1 MKRSIFK
8 VVLIVLRYY
17 LLCYSECS
25 CCTIITHFSTC
36 STCLSTRCTCLFTC
50 STRLFIRLSTR
61 STRLS
66 THSICLST
74 GSICLST
81 RSTQST
87 FVGPFIT
94 DLKFWYFL
102 NNWVSNFLEEISSAS
117 SPYILEMKNW
127 NQ

>member
-81 RSTQST
+81 RCIQST
-87 FVGPFIT
+87 FVGLFIT

>member
-1 MKRSIFK
+1 MKRSIVK
-8 VVLIVLRYY
+8 VVLIALRYY
-17 LLCYSECS
+17 LLCYSQFS
-25 CCTIITHFSTC
+25 CCTFSNHFFTC
-36 STCLSTRCTCLFTC
+36 STCLSTRGTCLFTC

-66 THSICLST
+66 THSICLPN

-87 FVGPFIT
+87 FVVLFIT
-94 DLKFWYFL
+94 DVKSWYFL
-102 NNWVSNFLEEISSAS
+102 NNWVSNFLEERSSAS
-117 SPYILEMKNW
+117 SPYNLEMKNW

>member
-8 VVLIVLRYY
+8 VVLIALRYY

-74 GSICLST
+74 GSVCLST
-81 RSTQST
+81 RSIQST
-87 FVGPFIT
+87 FVGLFIT